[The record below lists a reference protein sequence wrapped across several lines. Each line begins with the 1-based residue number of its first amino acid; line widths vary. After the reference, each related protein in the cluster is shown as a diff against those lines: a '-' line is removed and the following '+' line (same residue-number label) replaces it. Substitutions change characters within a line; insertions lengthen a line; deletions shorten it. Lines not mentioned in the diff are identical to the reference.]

1 MLHFKASSV
10 AIALA
15 AVGVLTGASAR
26 AQDYIPGAQDPIP
39 APMPVPAATPAP
51 QPAPQPQPA
60 PPPPPVQ
67 QPQVQV
73 QVQAAVPPP
82 PGPAQPAPA
91 QEQNPIPP
99 YVEGQAYATTGGGY
113 CYGGPHPAPGG
124 GWEAVQGTHMHNYAP
139 FDLRLFAYRNGCYY
153 FIGDPRD
160 FGYTGQVYS
169 YYGAHPILDTYGG
182 GWCFMIGP
190 HYHWWRPWSPYFTVV
205 GPWYYWYGPYDP
217 FFWAYWPY
225 YSFYYRSYYPS
236 YYAGGRYFRTY
247 RAAPGITRV
256 PPTGWRGSPGGT
268 AGWRGSPPGTAGAG
282 WRGSPAAS
290 GTTAPLRTYA
300 APATGGWHGSS
311 VPAPMRSATP
321 GAGFRGTGNFGG
333 GGFHP
338 APSGSFHA
346 PSGGGFRGGGGF
358 HGGRGGRH

>member
-10 AIALA
+10 ATALA
-15 AVGVLTGASAR
+15 ALGVLTGATAR
-26 AQDYIPGAQDPIP
+26 AQEYIPGAQDPIP
-39 APMPVPAATPAP
+39 APMPPVQAQAAPAP
-51 QPAPQPQPA
+51 QP

-67 QPQVQV
+67 QPPQQMQMQVQV
-73 QVQAAVPPP
+73 AAPAQ
-82 PGPAQPAPA
+82 PGPAQAAPA

-99 YVEGQAYATTGGGY
+99 YVEGQAYAATSGGY

-169 YYGAHPILDTYGG
+169 YYGAHPILDSYGG

-225 YSFYYRSYYPS
+225 YSFYYRSYYPA
-236 YYAGGRYFRTY
+236 YYAGGRYYRTY

-256 PPTGWRGSPGGT
+256 PPTGWRGSP
-268 AGWRGSPPGTAGAG
+268 AGAASWRGSPTASAGAG
-282 WRGSPAAS
+282 WRGYPTAPAA
-290 GTTAPLRTYA
+290 TAPLRSYA

-311 VPAPMRSATP
+311 VPAPMHTAP
-321 GAGFRGTGNFGG
+321 PG
-333 GGFHP
+333 GGFHA
-338 APSGSFHA
+338 APSGGFH
-346 PSGGGFRGGGGF
+346 PTPSGGFHSGGGFRGG
-358 HGGRGGRH
+358 RGGRH